1 MSVSVFGKIIMNVN
15 RNIFQILITEDE
27 VSEIPQPLA
36 SCVETVRSLS
46 NGHAH
51 FVLGNVSIRQ
61 LISSQLGAE
70 VLGAYDGLVPFAY
83 KADLARYCLL
93 YLFGG
98 WYFDIAGRLNAPLP
112 VVDSASHVFFKD
124 APNPGLPTWDVH
136 NGLIYAV
143 QGSSIMMAAIMAVV
157 KNYAERWYGTNA
169 LCPTGPNLLGRAVA
183 IHGPD
188 QAHII
193 GNYLPLTPLHEN
205 KNNAYV
211 LSNGA
216 ILAYGKATTGTIS
229 GAGLSGY
236 GVTSGNF
243 YGELYR
249 NRRIY
254 K

>member
-1 MSVSVFGKIIMNVN
+1 MINVN

-27 VSEIPQPLA
+27 TPEIPQALA
-36 SCVETVRSLS
+36 SCVATVQGFS
-46 NGHAH
+46 NGHSH
-51 FVLGNVSIRQ
+51 FVLGNGSIRQ

-70 VLGAYDGLVPFAY
+70 ILGAYDGLVPFAY

-98 WYFDIAGRLNAPLP
+98 WYFDIAGHLNIPLP
-112 VVDSASHVFFKD
+112 VVDTASHVFFKD

-143 QGSSIMMAAIMAVV
+143 QGSSIMMAAIMGIV

-169 LCPTGPNLLGRAVA
+169 LCPTGPNLLGRVVA

-188 QAHII
+188 SAHIT
-193 GNYLPLTPLHEN
+193 GNYLPLTPMHEN

-211 LSNGA
+211 LSNGT
-216 ILAYGKATTGTIS
+216 ILAYGKATTGTS
-229 GAGLSGY
+229 TGAGLSGY

-254 K
+254 R